1 MASVY
6 QGRILKLISESQT
19 EALWLKLRR
28 FSSSSLEDEAAI
40 RGQHRRRRPLRSEEE
55 EDDDYS
61 SEQQQQER
69 PPEPIPN
76 RPLRPQRNPKFQ
88 SQFQNNKTRTW
99 GNDVN
104 PNPSENNS
112 NFDFLEKFK
121 LGPET
126 PSSSSTKPQQ
136 QQDQVEEADNMETPP
151 PQDAEEIFKKLKETG
166 LIPNAVAMLDGL
178 CKDGLVQ
185 DAMKLFG
192 LMREKGTIPEVVI
205 YTAVVDGFCKAHKF
219 DDAQRVFR
227 KMQNNGIS
235 PNAFSYSVLI
245 QGLYQCDQLDIA
257 IDFCVE
263 MLEAGHSPNVQ
274 TFVGLVTRLCLKMG
288 VEEARKAITTLTNK
302 GFFVNKKAIKEY
314 MDKKSAHPLVW
325 EAIFG
330 NQTPEIPFQH

>member
-1 MASVY
+1 MASVQ

-28 FSSSSLEDEAAI
+28 FSSNSLEDEAAI
-40 RGQHRRRRPLRSEEE
+40 RGQQRRRRPLRSEEE
-55 EDDDYS
+55 DDDYS
-61 SEQQQQER
+61 SQQRQER

-88 SQFQNNKTRTW
+88 SQSQSQSQFQNNKTRTW

-104 PNPSENNS
+104 PNPSENNN

-121 LGPET
+121 LGPEAT
-126 PSSSSTKPQQ
+126 SSSSPKPQQ
-136 QQDQVEEADNMETPP
+136 QHDQVEDANNAATPP

-166 LIPNAVAMLDGL
+166 LIPNAVAMLD
-178 CKDGLVQ
+178 
-185 DAMKLFG
+185 
-192 LMREKGTIPEVVI
+192 VVI

-263 MLEAGHSPNVQ
+263 MLEGGHSPNVQ

-288 VEEARKAITTLTNK
+288 VEEARKVITTLTNK

-330 NQTPEIPFQH
+330 NQTSEIPFQH

>member
-1 MASVY
+1 MASVH

-19 EALWLKLRR
+19 ESLWLKLRR

-61 SEQQQQER
+61 SQQQQQQER

-126 PSSSSTKPQQ
+126 PSSSSPKPQQ
-136 QQDQVEEADNMETPP
+136 QQDQVEEANNAETPP

-219 DDAQRVFR
+219 DDAQRVFK
-227 KMQNNGIS
+227 KMQNN
-235 PNAFSYSVLI
+235 
-245 QGLYQCDQLDIA
+245 
-257 IDFCVE
+257 
-263 MLEAGHSPNVQ
+263 AGHSPNVQ

>member
-1 MASVY
+1 MASVQ

-40 RGQHRRRRPLRSEEE
+40 RGQQQRRRRRPLRSEEE
-55 EDDDYS
+55 DDDYS
-61 SEQQQQER
+61 SQQQQQEL

-76 RPLRPQRNPKFQ
+76 RPLRPQRNPKFQSQ

-104 PNPSENNS
+104 PNPSENNN

-121 LGPET
+121 LGPEAT
-126 PSSSSTKPQQ
+126 SSSSPKPQQ
-136 QQDQVEEADNMETPP
+136 QHDQVEDANNAATPP

-227 KMQNNGIS
+227 KMQNN
-235 PNAFSYSVLI
+235 
-245 QGLYQCDQLDIA
+245 
-257 IDFCVE
+257 
-263 MLEAGHSPNVQ
+263 AGHSPNVQ

-288 VEEARKAITTLTNK
+288 VEEARKVITTLTNK